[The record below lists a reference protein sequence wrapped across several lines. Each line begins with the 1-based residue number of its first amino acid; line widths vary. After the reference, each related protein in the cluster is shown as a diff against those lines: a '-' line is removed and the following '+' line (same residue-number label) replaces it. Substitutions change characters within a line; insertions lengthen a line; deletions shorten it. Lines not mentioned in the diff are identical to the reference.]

1 MSILVDQLTKRE
13 KIAAMC
19 LQGLLSNR
27 QTIEAAVR
35 SAKERS
41 KDAKTQAMDV
51 LETMAGVAVSYADA
65 LLIQVSEKPNT
76 RTAADV

>member
-1 MSILVDQLTKRE
+1 
-13 KIAAMC
+13 MC